1 VILISDII
9 QTLSRFYAV
18 RVFLLGM
25 LTLYHNVSR
34 NTSFSGTI
42 IKYNLTRRY
51 LTKVRKPD
59 THHHPP
65 HPKLKKGVPG
75 SYTLGSAQTIF
86 IFKKQDRNA
95 AISIPPTPIYFVA
108 QSYPTLS
115 VQKPPG
121 MLSKTKHPTPIFF
134 LL

>member
-1 VILISDII
+1 M
-9 QTLSRFYAV
+9 QRNY
-18 RVFLLGM
+18 FLCM
-25 LTLYHNVSR
+25 PVLYHNVSR

-86 IFKKQDRNA
+86 IFKKPPGML
-95 AISIPPTPIYFVA
+95 SKSKPPTPIYFVA
-108 QSYPTLS
+108 QSYPTLP
-115 VQKPPG
+115 VQKPPRHAFQN
-121 MLSKTKHPTPIFF
+121 KTPHPHIFSAIVRPF
-134 LL
+134 LLLKCP